1 MLPPIQLLPPEIVSI
16 IAAGEIIDSLASVVR
31 ELVDNCI
38 DAKSTRIEISLNTE
52 SWQISVTD
60 NGVGMSLQDLRNCAR
75 AHHTNKIHKLDDLC
89 HIRSL
94 GFRGEALFSIA
105 NVGQLTIKSRHDIE
119 DSKGW
124 CISYNLQGQPVHE
137 KVVAIAPGTI
147 ITISDIFGNMPV
159 RRKGLPSFKKQLKAI
174 RNVIEN
180 ASICHPNITWNI
192 KLNGKSWINISPGKN
207 SQQIIPQLLN
217 QINYNDLKFTSSE
230 VKNPSYKS
238 SSINI
243 VLGLPD
249 RCHRSCSDWVKI
261 AINGRVVRL
270 PQLEQAI
277 IRSFG
282 RCLPK
287 GRSPICFL
295 ELYVP
300 FEEVDWNRH
309 PIKSEVYLHF
319 IEFWEEQISNIVQ
332 DNLRLSSSSSIVLGD
347 SERLHKLLKSSIEK
361 NDYSYSNNLNSIN
374 KLDLLPLKAVGQ
386 VNKTYIVAEH
396 PNGLWLVEQHIA
408 HERILYEKLQ
418 DEWKL
423 TTIDSPIV
431 VKLLDHQVKQL
442 QSIGLE
448 LEIFGEQMWTIRTIP
463 QLLVGEK
470 NYLDILLELS
480 LEKNLESAQV
490 ATACKSAIRNGV
502 SLELQKMQEILDGW
516 KNTRNPR
523 TCPHGRP
530 IYLPLDESVL
540 SYFFR
545 RHWVIGKSH
554 GI

>member
-1 MLPPIQLLPPEIVSI
+1 MLYPIQCLPPEIVNI

-31 ELVDNCI
+31 ELVDNSI
-38 DAKSTRIEISLNTE
+38 DAKSTRISISLNTE
-52 SWQISVTD
+52 LWQISVTD
-60 NGVGMSLQDLRNCAR
+60 NGMGMSLQDLRNCAR
-75 AHHTNKIHKLDDLC
+75 AHHTNKIRKLDDLC
-89 HIRSL
+89 HIYSL

-105 NVGQLTIKSRHDIE
+105 NVGQLAIKSRHNIE
-119 DSKGW
+119 NSKGW
-124 CISYNLQGQPVHE
+124 CITYDLQGQPIHE
-137 KVVAIAPGTI
+137 KVIAIASGTT

-159 RRKGLPSFKKQLKAI
+159 RRKGLPSFKKQLKTI
-174 RNVIEN
+174 RNIIEN
-180 ASICHPNITWNI
+180 ASLCYPHVVWDA
-192 KLNGKSWINISPGKN
+192 KLNGKSWINISPGKT

-217 QINYNDLKFTSSE
+217 QIHYNDLRFTANK
-230 VKNPSYKS
+230 VQTPSCKDG
-238 SSINI
+238 SINI
-243 VLGLPD
+243 VIGLPD
-249 RCHRSCSDWVKI
+249 RCHRSSSDWIKI
-261 AINGRVVRL
+261 GINGRIIKSY
-270 PQLEQAI
+270 QLEKTV

-287 GRSPICFL
+287 GRFPICFL
-295 ELYVP
+295 ELYAP

-319 IEFWEEQISNIVQ
+319 IEFWEEQIFAIIEQS
-332 DNLRLSSSSSIVLGD
+332 LKLCLSPSIVLEN
-347 SERLHKLLKSSIEK
+347 SKQLHKLLKSSIIQNEHSCN
-361 NDYSYSNNLNSIN
+361 NDISSTN

-423 TTIDSPIV
+423 TKIDNPIV
-431 VKLLDHQVKQL
+431 LNLSNYQVKQL
-442 QSIGLE
+442 QDLGLE
-448 LEIFGEQMWTIRTIP
+448 LEIFGEQMWVIRTIP
-463 QLLVGEK
+463 QLLVEQED
-470 NYLDILLELS
+470 YSDILLELS
-480 LEKNLESAQV
+480 LGKDLESAQV
-490 ATACKSAIRNGV
+490 ATACKSALRNGV
-502 SLELQKMQEILDGW
+502 SLELHKMQEILDAW

-540 SYFFR
+540 SNFFR